1 MKFTKGLSKPLL
13 KHGTGYRPQHQHRL
27 IKAGANGYLLK
38 KDSPQKILDSI
49 DAVYKGESPMNG
61 MIASKVLDYFQ
72 QQKKKT
78 DAFDDAHLTQREKDI
93 LQSLIKGLSYKEIS
107 SQAFISVETL
117 NSHIKNIYRKLNVH
131 SRSEVAAKFGNAW

>member
-1 MKFTKGLSKPLL
+1 
-13 KHGTGYRPQHQHRL
+13 
-27 IKAGANGYLLK
+27 
-38 KDSPQKILDSI
+38 
-49 DAVYKGESPMNG
+49 MNG

-72 QQKKKT
+72 QQKKKS

-117 NSHIKNIYRKLNVH
+117 NSHITNIYRKLNVH